1 MLFKKKTVSEKIE
14 HLVKKNDVLADYV
27 HGTKEE
33 KLALAKALGANDNNS
48 SVDLLLRLIDDNDE
62 DVVFAAC
69 ESLRKVGCEHNTADL
84 LEKLNKI
91 PKEDEK
97 VREDCT
103 GASSSFIIKTD
114 FTFVIPV
121 NISLKQIV
129 ERTTMS
135 A

>member
-14 HLVKKNDVLADYV
+14 HLVKKNDFYVLADYV
-27 HGTKEE
+27 HGTEEE
-33 KLALAKALGANDNNS
+33 KLALAKELGANDNNS
-48 SVDLLLRLIDDNDE
+48 SVDLLLRLVDDNDE

-97 VREDCT
+97 VREE
-103 GASSSFIIKTD
+103 
-114 FTFVIPV
+114 
-121 NISLKQIV
+121 IS
-129 ERTTMS
+129 RTVQELHHRS
-135 A
+135 

>member
-1 MLFKKKTVSEKIE
+1 MLFRKKTVNEKIE
-14 HLVKKNDVLADYV
+14 HLVKKNDFYELADYV

-33 KLALAKALGANDNNS
+33 KIDLATALGANDNNS

-62 DVVFAAC
+62 DVIFAAC

-97 VREDCT
+97 VREE
-103 GASSSFIIKTD
+103 
-114 FTFVIPV
+114 
-121 NISLKQIV
+121 IS
-129 ERTTMS
+129 RTVQELHYRL
-135 A
+135 

>member
-1 MLFKKKTVSEKIE
+1 MLFKKKTINEKIE
-14 HLVKKNDVLADYV
+14 HLVKKNDFYELADYV

-33 KLALAKALGANDNNS
+33 KIDLATALGANDNNS
-48 SVDLLLRLIDDNDE
+48 SVDLLLRLVDDNDE

-97 VREDCT
+97 IREE
-103 GASSSFIIKTD
+103 
-114 FTFVIPV
+114 
-121 NISLKQIV
+121 IS
-129 ERTTMS
+129 RTVQELHHRS
-135 A
+135 

>member
-14 HLVKKNDVLADYV
+14 HLVKKNDFYVLADYV

-33 KLALAKALGANDNNS
+33 KLALAKELGANDNNS
-48 SVDLLLRLIDDNDE
+48 SVDLLLRLIDDNDD

-97 VREDCT
+97 VREE
-103 GASSSFIIKTD
+103 
-114 FTFVIPV
+114 
-121 NISLKQIV
+121 IS
-129 ERTTMS
+129 RTVQELHHRS
-135 A
+135 

>member
-1 MLFKKKTVSEKIE
+1 MLFKKKTINEKIE
-14 HLVKKNDVLADYV
+14 HLVKKNDFYELADYV

-33 KLALAKALGANDNNS
+33 KIDLATALGANDNNS
-48 SVDLLLRLIDDNDE
+48 SVDLLLRLVDDNDE

-97 VREDCT
+97 IREELHHR
-103 GASSSFIIKTD
+103 S
-114 FTFVIPV
+114 
-121 NISLKQIV
+121 
-129 ERTTMS
+129 
-135 A
+135 

>member
-14 HLVKKNDVLADYV
+14 HLVKKNDFYVLADYV

-69 ESLRKVGCEHNTADL
+69 ESNTADL

-97 VREDCT
+97 VREE
-103 GASSSFIIKTD
+103 
-114 FTFVIPV
+114 
-121 NISLKQIV
+121 IS
-129 ERTTMS
+129 RTVQELHHRS
-135 A
+135 

>member
-14 HLVKKNDVLADYV
+14 HLVKKNDFYAVADYV
-27 HGTKEE
+27 YGTKEE
-33 KLALAKALGANDNNS
+33 KLDLAKALGTNDNNS

-97 VREDCT
+97 VREE
-103 GASSSFIIKTD
+103 
-114 FTFVIPV
+114 
-121 NISLKQIV
+121 IS
-129 ERTTMS
+129 RTVQELHHRS
-135 A
+135 

>member
-1 MLFKKKTVSEKIE
+1 MLFRKKTVNEKIE
-14 HLVKKNDVLADYV
+14 HLVKKNDFYELADYV

-33 KLALAKALGANDNNS
+33 KIDLATALGANDNNS

-62 DVVFAAC
+62 DVIFAAC

-97 VREDCT
+97 VREE
-103 GASSSFIIKTD
+103 
-114 FTFVIPV
+114 
-121 NISLKQIV
+121 IS
-129 ERTTMS
+129 RTVQELHHS
-135 A
+135 L

>member
-14 HLVKKNDVLADYV
+14 HMVKKNDFYALADYV

-33 KLALAKALGANDNNS
+33 KIDLAKALGVNDSNS
-48 SVDLLLRLIDDNDE
+48 SVDLLLRLVDDSDE
-62 DVVFAAC
+62 EVVFAAC
-69 ESLRKVGCEHNTADL
+69 ESLRKVGSEHNTADL

-97 VREDCT
+97 LREE
-103 GASSSFIIKTD
+103 
-114 FTFVIPV
+114 
-121 NISLKQIV
+121 IS
-129 ERTTMS
+129 RTVQELHHR

>member
-14 HLVKKNDVLADYV
+14 HLVKKNDFIAWQIYV

-97 VREDCT
+97 VREE
-103 GASSSFIIKTD
+103 
-114 FTFVIPV
+114 
-121 NISLKQIV
+121 IS
-129 ERTTMS
+129 RTVQELHHRS
-135 A
+135 

>member
-1 MLFKKKTVSEKIE
+1 MLFRKKTVNEKIE
-14 HLVKKNDVLADYV
+14 HLVKKNDFYELADYV

-33 KLALAKALGANDNNS
+33 KIDLATALGANDNNS

-62 DVVFAAC
+62 DVIFAAC

-97 VREDCT
+97 VREE
-103 GASSSFIIKTD
+103 IIWT
-114 FTFVIPV
+114 VQE
-121 NISLKQIV
+121 LHH
-129 ERTTMS
+129 RL
-135 A
+135 

>member
-14 HLVKKNDVLADYV
+14 HLVKKNDFYVLADYV

-33 KLALAKALGANDNNS
+33 KLALAKALGDNDNNS
-48 SVDLLLRLIDDNDE
+48 SVDLLLRLIDE

-97 VREDCT
+97 VREE
-103 GASSSFIIKTD
+103 
-114 FTFVIPV
+114 
-121 NISLKQIV
+121 IS
-129 ERTTMS
+129 RTVQELHHRS
-135 A
+135 

>member
-1 MLFKKKTVSEKIE
+1 MLFRKKTVNEKIE
-14 HLVKKNDVLADYV
+14 HLVKKNDFYELADYV

-33 KLALAKALGANDNNS
+33 KIDLATALGANDNNS

-62 DVVFAAC
+62 DVIFAAC

-97 VREDCT
+97 VREE
-103 GASSSFIIKTD
+103 IR
-114 FTFVIPV
+114 
-121 NISLKQIV
+121 
-129 ERTTMS
+129 RTVQELHHRL
-135 A
+135 

>member
-14 HLVKKNDVLADYV
+14 HLVKKNDFYVLADYV

-33 KLALAKALGANDNNS
+33 KALGANDNNS

-97 VREDCT
+97 VREE
-103 GASSSFIIKTD
+103 
-114 FTFVIPV
+114 
-121 NISLKQIV
+121 IS
-129 ERTTMS
+129 RTVQELHHRS
-135 A
+135 

>member
-1 MLFKKKTVSEKIE
+1 M
-14 HLVKKNDVLADYV
+14 LADYV

-33 KLALAKALGANDNNS
+33 KLALAKELGTNDNNS

-97 VREDCT
+97 VREE
-103 GASSSFIIKTD
+103 
-114 FTFVIPV
+114 
-121 NISLKQIV
+121 IS
-129 ERTTMS
+129 RTVQELHHRS
-135 A
+135 

>member
-1 MLFKKKTVSEKIE
+1 M
-14 HLVKKNDVLADYV
+14 LADYV

-33 KLALAKALGANDNNS
+33 KLALAKTLGANDNNS

-97 VREDCT
+97 VREE
-103 GASSSFIIKTD
+103 
-114 FTFVIPV
+114 
-121 NISLKQIV
+121 IS
-129 ERTTMS
+129 RTVQELHHRS
-135 A
+135 

>member
-1 MLFKKKTVSEKIE
+1 MLFRKKTVNEKIE
-14 HLVKKNDVLADYV
+14 HLVKKNDFYELADYV

-33 KLALAKALGANDNNS
+33 KIDLATALGANDNNS

-62 DVVFAAC
+62 DVIFAAC

-97 VREDCT
+97 VREE
-103 GASSSFIIKTD
+103 
-114 FTFVIPV
+114 
-121 NISLKQIV
+121 ISRIV
-129 ERTTMS
+129 QELHHRL
-135 A
+135 

>member
-1 MLFKKKTVSEKIE
+1 MLFRKKTVNEKIE
-14 HLVKKNDVLADYV
+14 HLVKKNDFYELADYV

-33 KLALAKALGANDNNS
+33 KIDLATALGANDNNS

-62 DVVFAAC
+62 DVIFAAC

-97 VREDCT
+97 VREE
-103 GASSSFIIKTD
+103 
-114 FTFVIPV
+114 
-121 NISLKQIV
+121 IS
-129 ERTTMS
+129 RTVQELHHR
-135 A
+135 